1 MILFVRVMRILLG
14 GLIMVNR
21 IILNETSYFGPGAI
35 KQIPAEISGRG
46 CKKVMLVTDKDLIKF
61 KVATKVI
68 DLLKSAGV
76 DFDIYDNIKA
86 NPTIENVQTGVEF
99 CKKCGADIIVAVG
112 GGSAIDTSKAI
123 AIIMTNPE
131 FADVRSLEGVAPTK
145 NKCLPII
152 AVSTTSG
159 TAAEVTINY
168 VITDVEKNRKFVC
181 VDPKDIPVVAIV
193 DSEMCA
199 SMPPKLCAA
208 TGMDALVH
216 AIEGYI
222 TKAAWELTDMVHL
235 KAIEI
240 ISANLRRSVK
250 GDPVGREKMALGQYV
265 AGMGFSNVGLGI
277 DHSMAHPLSAV
288 YDIPHGTA
296 CAILLAPVLK
306 FNAPATGERYREIAR
321 AMGVSDVDKMSQEEY
336 RAAAID
342 AVAKLSADVGIPT
355 KLSEL
360 GVKEEDIDFLA
371 ESALADA
378 CTPGNPREVT
388 KEQIAEIYRS
398 IF

>member
-1 MILFVRVMRILLG
+1 MP
-14 GLIMVNR
+14 NR
-21 IILNETSYFGPGAI
+21 IILNETAYFGPGAI
-35 KQIPAEISGRG
+35 KEIVGEINGRG
-46 CKKVMLVTDKDLIKF
+46 CKKVMVVTDKDLLKF
-61 KVATKVI
+61 KVATKVTELLQSAKI
-68 DLLKSAGV
+68 D
-76 DFDIYDNIKA
+76 FEIYDNIKA
-86 NPTIENVQTGVEF
+86 NPTIENVQEGVNF

-181 VDPKDIPVVAIV
+181 VDPKDIPIVAIV
-193 DSEMCA
+193 DSEMSA

-222 TKAAWELTDMVHL
+222 TKGAWELTDMVHL

-250 GDPVGREKMALGQYV
+250 GDPKGREAMALGQYV

-321 AMGVSDVDKMSQEEY
+321 AMGVANVDEMTQDEY
-336 RAAAID
+336 RAAAIE
-342 AVAKLSADVGIPT
+342 AVAKLSADVGIPE

-360 GVKEEDIDFLA
+360 GVKAQDIDFLA
-371 ESALADA
+371 ASALADA
-378 CTPGNPREVT
+378 CTPGNPRDVT
-388 KEQIAEIYRS
+388 KEEIAEIYRS
-398 IF
+398 IL

>member
-1 MILFVRVMRILLG
+1 MA
-14 GLIMVNR
+14 NR

-35 KQIPAEISGRG
+35 KEIVAEVKGRG

-68 DLLKSAGV
+68 DLLEANNIAFEV
-76 DFDIYDNIKA
+76 YDNIKA
-86 NPTIENVQTGVEF
+86 NPTIENVQTGVDF

-145 NKCLPII
+145 NKAMPII

-181 VDPKDIPVVAIV
+181 VDPHDIPVVAVV
-193 DSEMCA
+193 DSEMSA

-222 TKAAWELTDMVHL
+222 TKGAWELTDMVHL

-240 ISANLRRSVK
+240 ISKYLRSSVK
-250 GDPVGREKMALGQYV
+250 GDPKGREQMALGQYI

-277 DHSMAHPLSAV
+277 DHSN
-288 YDIPHGTA
+288 IPHGTA

-321 AMGVSDVDKMSQEEY
+321 AMGVAGVDNMNQDEY
-336 RAAAID
+336 RAAAIE
-342 AVAKLSADVGIPT
+342 AVSKLSTDVGIPT

-360 GVKEEDIDFLA
+360 GVKEKDIDFLA
-371 ESALADA
+371 QSALVDA
-378 CTPGNPREVT
+378 CTPGNPRDVT

-398 IF
+398 IL

>member
-1 MILFVRVMRILLG
+1 MA
-14 GLIMVNR
+14 NR

-35 KQIPAEISGRG
+35 QEIVTEAKGRG
-46 CKKVMLVTDKDLIKF
+46 FRKVLVVTDKDLMKF
-61 KVATKVI
+61 KVATKITELFAKNGIAYEV
-68 DLLKSAGV
+68 
-76 DFDIYDNIKA
+76 YDQIKP
-86 NPTIENVQTGVEF
+86 NPTIKNVQDGVAA
-99 CKKCGADIIVAVG
+99 CKKAGADVLVAVG
-112 GGSAIDTSKAI
+112 GGSSIDTSKAI

-131 FADVRSLEGVAPTK
+131 FADVRSLEGASPTK
-145 NKCLPII
+145 HKALPII

-168 VITDVEKNRKFVC
+168 VITDEEKHRKFVC
-181 VDPKDIPVVAIV
+181 ADPHDIPVIAIV

-199 SMPPKLCAA
+199 SMPPRLCAA

-222 TKAAWELTDMVHL
+222 TKAAWELTDMMHI

-240 ISANLRRSVK
+240 IAKSLRSSVK
-250 GDPVGREKMALGQYV
+250 GDKQGREAMALGQYI

-288 YDIPHGTA
+288 YDIPHGVA
-296 CAILLAPVLK
+296 CAILLAPVMK

-321 AMGVSDVDKMSQEEY
+321 AMGVAGVDAMSQDEY
-336 RAAAID
+336 RQAAIA
-342 AVAKLSADVGIPT
+342 AVQQLSTDVGIPT

-360 GVKEEDIDFLA
+360 GVKEKDIDFLA
-371 ESALADA
+371 DSAMADA
-378 CTPGNPREVT
+378 CTPGNPRDVV
-388 KEQIAEIYRS
+388 KADIIGIYES
-398 IF
+398 IL

>member
-1 MILFVRVMRILLG
+1 
-14 GLIMVNR
+14 MVNR

-68 DLLKSAGV
+68 DLLKDAGV
-76 DFDIYDNIKA
+76 DFEIYDNIKA
-86 NPTIENVQTGVEF
+86 NPTIENVQTGVDF

-168 VITDVEKNRKFVC
+168 VITDIEKNRKFVC
-181 VDPKDIPVVAIV
+181 VDPKDIPVVAVV

-235 KAIEI
+235 KVIEI

-321 AMGVSDVDKMSQEEY
+321 AMGVANVDNMSQDEY

-360 GVKEEDIDFLA
+360 GVKAEDIDFLA
-371 ESALADA
+371 ASALADA
-378 CTPGNPREVT
+378 CTPGNPRDVT
-388 KEQIAEIYRS
+388 KEEIAEIYRS
-398 IF
+398 IL

>member
-1 MILFVRVMRILLG
+1 MA
-14 GLIMVNR
+14 NR

-35 KQIPAEISGRG
+35 KEIIPEVRGRG
-46 CKKVMLVTDKDLIKF
+46 CKKVMVVTDRDLIKF
-61 KVATKVI
+61 QVATRVT
-68 DLLKSAGV
+68 DLLKEHGV
-76 DFDIYDNIKA
+76 AFEIYDDVKA
-86 NPTIENVQTGVEF
+86 NPTIENVQNGVAF
-99 CKKCGADIIVAVG
+99 CKKCGADIIVAIG

-131 FADVRSLEGVAPTK
+131 FADVRSLEGASPTK
-145 NKCLPII
+145 HKAMPII

-168 VITDVEKNRKFVC
+168 VITDVEKHRKFVC
-181 VDPKDIPVVAIV
+181 ADPHDIPVVAIV

-199 SMPPKLCAA
+199 SMPPKLCAS

-222 TKAAWELTDMVHL
+222 TKGAWELTDMMHL

-240 ISANLRRSVK
+240 ISKSLRDSVK
-250 GDPVGREKMALGQYV
+250 GDKKGREQMALGQYI

-306 FNAPATGERYREIAR
+306 FNAPATGERYREVAR
-321 AMGVSDVDKMSQEEY
+321 AMGVKGVDAMGQEEY
-336 RAAAID
+336 RQAAID
-342 AVAKLSADVGIPT
+342 AVAKLSADVGIPE

-360 GVKEEDIDFLA
+360 GVQEKDIDFLA

-378 CTPGNPREVT
+378 CTPGNPRDVT
-388 KEQIAEIYRS
+388 KEEIAQIYRS
-398 IF
+398 IL

>member
-1 MILFVRVMRILLG
+1 MA
-14 GLIMVNR
+14 NR

-35 KQIPAEISGRG
+35 KEIIPEVQGRG
-46 CKKVMLVTDKDLIKF
+46 CKKVMVVTDKDLIKF
-61 KVATKVI
+61 KVATRVTE
-68 DLLKSAGV
+68 LLEGAGIA
-76 DFDIYDNIKA
+76 FDIYDDVKA
-86 NPTIENVQTGVEF
+86 NPTIENVQNGVAF
-99 CKKCGADIIVAVG
+99 CKEHGADIIVAIG

-131 FADVRSLEGVAPTK
+131 FADVRSLEGASPTK
-145 NKCLPII
+145 HKAMPII

-168 VITDVEKNRKFVC
+168 VITDVEKHRKFVC
-181 VDPKDIPVVAIV
+181 ADPHDIPVVAIV

-199 SMPPKLCAA
+199 SMPPRLCAS

-222 TKAAWELTDMVHL
+222 TKGAWELTDMMHL

-240 ISANLRRSVK
+240 ISRSLRDSVK
-250 GDPVGREKMALGQYV
+250 GDKQGRENMALGQYI

-306 FNAPATGERYREIAR
+306 FNAPATGERYREVAR
-321 AMGVSDVDKMSQEEY
+321 AMGVEGVDAMSQDEY
-336 RAAAID
+336 RKAAID

-360 GVKEEDIDFLA
+360 GVQEKDIDFLA

-378 CTPGNPREVT
+378 CTPGNPRDVT
-388 KEQIAEIYRS
+388 KEEIAEIYRS
-398 IF
+398 IL

>member
-1 MILFVRVMRILLG
+1 MP
-14 GLIMVNR
+14 NR
-21 IILNETSYFGPGAI
+21 IILNETAYFGPGAI
-35 KQIPAEISGRG
+35 KEIVGEINGRG
-46 CKKVMLVTDKDLIKF
+46 CKKVMVVTDKDLLKF
-61 KVATKVI
+61 KVATKVTELLQSAKI
-68 DLLKSAGV
+68 D
-76 DFDIYDNIKA
+76 FEIYDNIKA
-86 NPTIENVQTGVEF
+86 NPTIENVQEGVNF

-193 DSEMCA
+193 DSEMSA

-222 TKAAWELTDMVHL
+222 TKGAWELTDMVHL

-250 GDPVGREKMALGQYV
+250 GDPKGREQMALGQYV

-321 AMGVSDVDKMSQEEY
+321 AMGVANVDEMTQDEY
-336 RAAAID
+336 RAAAIE
-342 AVAKLSADVGIPT
+342 AVAKLSADVGIPE

-360 GVKEEDIDFLA
+360 GVKAQDIDFLA
-371 ESALADA
+371 ASALADA
-378 CTPGNPREVT
+378 CTPGNPRDVT
-388 KEQIAEIYRS
+388 KEEIAEIYRS
-398 IF
+398 IL

>member
-1 MILFVRVMRILLG
+1 MA
-14 GLIMVNR
+14 NR

-35 KQIPAEISGRG
+35 KEIIPEVQGRG
-46 CKKVMLVTDKDLIKF
+46 CKKAMVVTDKDLIKF
-61 KVATKVI
+61 KVATKVTE
-68 DLLKSAGV
+68 LLDGAGIAY
-76 DFDIYDNIKA
+76 DIYDDVKA
-86 NPTIENVQTGVEF
+86 NPTIENVQNGVAF
-99 CKKCGADIIVAVG
+99 CKEHGSDIIVAIG

-131 FADVRSLEGVAPTK
+131 FADVRSLEGASPTK
-145 NKCLPII
+145 HKAMPII

-168 VITDVEKNRKFVC
+168 VITDVEKHRKFVC
-181 VDPKDIPVVAIV
+181 ADPHDIPMVAIV
-193 DSEMCA
+193 DSDMCA
-199 SMPPKLCAA
+199 SMPPKLCAS

-222 TKAAWELTDMVHL
+222 TKGAWELTDMMHL

-240 ISANLRRSVK
+240 ISRSLRDSVK
-250 GDPVGREKMALGQYV
+250 GDKTGRENMALGQYI

-306 FNAPATGERYREIAR
+306 FNAPATGERYREVAR
-321 AMGVSDVDKMSQEEY
+321 AMGVEGVDSMSQEEY
-336 RAAAID
+336 RKAAID
-342 AVAKLSADVGIPT
+342 AVAKLSTDVGIPT

-360 GVKEEDIDFLA
+360 GVQEKDIDFLA

-378 CTPGNPREVT
+378 CTPGNPRDVT
-388 KEQIAEIYRS
+388 KEEIAEIYRS
-398 IF
+398 IL

>member
-1 MILFVRVMRILLG
+1 
-14 GLIMVNR
+14 
-21 IILNETSYFGPGAI
+21 
-35 KQIPAEISGRG
+35 
-46 CKKVMLVTDKDLIKF
+46 
-61 KVATKVI
+61 
-68 DLLKSAGV
+68 
-76 DFDIYDNIKA
+76 
-86 NPTIENVQTGVEF
+86 
-99 CKKCGADIIVAVG
+99 
-112 GGSAIDTSKAI
+112 
-123 AIIMTNPE
+123 MTNPE

-168 VITDVEKNRKFVC
+168 VITDVERNRKFVC
-181 VDPKDIPVVAIV
+181 VDPKDIPIVAVV

-240 ISANLRRSVK
+240 ISKNLRKSVK
-250 GDPVGREKMALGQYV
+250 GDPAGREAMALGQYI

-321 AMGVSDVDKMSQEEY
+321 AMGVEGVDSMTQEEY
-336 RAAAID
+336 RAAAIE
-342 AVAKLSADVGIPT
+342 AVAKLSTDVGIPT

-371 ESALADA
+371 ASALADA

-388 KEQIAEIYRS
+388 KEEIAAIYRS

>member
-1 MILFVRVMRILLG
+1 MYSFQKSTPVIIIDRKTASPEMGSQRSLSYAQEVYHCRRERKRTFV
-14 GLIMVNR
+14 
-21 IILNETSYFGPGAI
+21 PW
-35 KQIPAEISGRG
+35 
-46 CKKVMLVTDKDLIKF
+46 KVYTRF
-61 KVATKVI
+61 CR
-68 DLLKSAGV
+68 
-76 DFDIYDNIKA
+76 
-86 NPTIENVQTGVEF
+86 PTIENVQNGVAF
-99 CKKCGADIIVAVG
+99 CKEHGSDIIVAIG

-131 FADVRSLEGVAPTK
+131 FADVRSLEGASPTK
-145 NKCLPII
+145 HKAMPIV

-168 VITDVEKNRKFVC
+168 VITDVEKHRKFVC
-181 VDPKDIPVVAIV
+181 ADPHDIPVVAIV

-199 SMPPKLCAA
+199 SMPPKLCAS

-222 TKAAWELTDMVHL
+222 TKGAWELTDMMHL

-240 ISANLRRSVK
+240 ISRSLRDSVK
-250 GDPVGREKMALGQYV
+250 GDKSGRENMALGQYI

-306 FNAPATGERYREIAR
+306 FNAPATGERYREVAR
-321 AMGVSDVDKMSQEEY
+321 AMGVAGVDEMSQEEY
-336 RAAAID
+336 RKAAIE

-360 GVKEEDIDFLA
+360 GVQEKDIDFLA

-378 CTPGNPREVT
+378 CTPGNPRDVT
-388 KEQIAEIYRS
+388 KEEIAEIYRS
-398 IF
+398 IL

>member
-1 MILFVRVMRILLG
+1 MA
-14 GLIMVNR
+14 NR

-35 KQIPAEISGRG
+35 KEIPAEIKSRA

-68 DLLKSAGV
+68 DLLTAAGV
-76 DFDIYDNIKA
+76 DFEIYDNIKA

-131 FADVRSLEGVAPTK
+131 FADVRSLEGVAATK

-240 ISANLRRSVK
+240 ISANLRKSVK
-250 GDPVGREKMALGQYV
+250 GDPQGREKMALGQYV

-321 AMGVSDVDKMSQEEY
+321 AMGVADVDKMTQEEY

-360 GVKEEDIDFLA
+360 GVKAEDIDFLA

-378 CTPGNPREVT
+378 CTPGNPRDVT

-398 IF
+398 IL

>member
-1 MILFVRVMRILLG
+1 
-14 GLIMVNR
+14 MVNR

-35 KQIPAEISGRG
+35 KEIPAEIKSRA

-61 KVATKVI
+61 KVATKVTE
-68 DLLKSAGV
+68 LLTAAGV
-76 DFDIYDNIKA
+76 DFEIYDNIKA

-131 FADVRSLEGVAPTK
+131 FANVRSLEGVAPTK

-181 VDPKDIPVVAIV
+181 VDPKDIPVVAVV

-240 ISANLRRSVK
+240 ISKNLRKSVK
-250 GDPVGREKMALGQYV
+250 GDPAGREAMALGQYI

-321 AMGVSDVDKMSQEEY
+321 AMGVTGVDSMNQEEY

-342 AVAKLSADVGIPT
+342 AVAKLSTDVGIPT

-360 GVKEEDIDFLA
+360 GVKAEDIDFLA

-378 CTPGNPREVT
+378 CTPGNPRDVT

>member
-1 MILFVRVMRILLG
+1 
-14 GLIMVNR
+14 MVNR
-21 IILNETSYFGPGAI
+21 IILNETSYFGAGAI
-35 KQIPAEISGRG
+35 KEIPVEIKNRG
-46 CKKVMLVTDKDLIKF
+46 CNKVMLVTDKDLIKF

-68 DLLKSAGV
+68 DLLTASGV
-76 DFDIYDNIKA
+76 EFAVYDNIKA
-86 NPTIENVQTGVEF
+86 NPTIENVQTGVDF

-321 AMGVSDVDKMSQEEY
+321 AMGVADVDKMSQEEY

>member
-1 MILFVRVMRILLG
+1 MA
-14 GLIMVNR
+14 NR

-35 KQIPAEISGRG
+35 KEIPAEIKGRG

-68 DLLKSAGV
+68 DLLTAEGIEFEV
-76 DFDIYDNIKA
+76 YDNIKA

-321 AMGVSDVDKMSQEEY
+321 AMGVANVDAMSQEEY

-360 GVKEEDIDFLA
+360 GVKAEDIDFLA

-378 CTPGNPREVT
+378 CTPGNPRDVT